1 MQYYRIEVG
10 ISGLRSV
17 TYVNSGAETKVEVQ
31 GKAVVTP
38 FGTLN
43 NNNDIDEGAVYEIT
57 IPKSLVGLTG
67 ATSFKTCPAL
77 ANHDV
82 VGVICDTLMGVGA
95 FATDLWPKVVLD

>member
-57 IPKSLVGLTG
+57 IPKSLVVLRVRPRSRPVLHLQIM
-67 ATSFKTCPAL
+67 TS
-77 ANHDV
+77 
-82 VGVICDTLMGVGA
+82 
-95 FATDLWPKVVLD
+95 